1 MGLVTGGR
9 AAPANRVLFDMSDHQ
24 PAVRRA
30 AAALP
35 APGHQWALATSH
47 RGTAFVC
54 LLRCTTSGY
63 AARSRVCVAPAA
75 GLTGSLRPHGM
86 RGSSQLLYE
95 SRYEFVAPI
104 MFLAFLIE
112 DEKAYFRLLQR

>member
-1 MGLVTGGR
+1 
-9 AAPANRVLFDMSDHQ
+9 
-24 PAVRRA
+24 
-30 AAALP
+30 
-35 APGHQWALATSH
+35 
-47 RGTAFVC
+47 
-54 LLRCTTSGY
+54 
-63 AARSRVCVAPAA
+63 
-75 GLTGSLRPHGM
+75 M